1 MVVCVKDDEPV
12 GIDIKNIRPLDLKVA
27 KHACT
32 DEELIY
38 LFGHTP
44 TEQDF
49 SYTTDQVLLTR
60 FFKRWTKKEAFYE
73 YIGVGIWGMMVTGIR
88 MQCKLGTPYTV

>member
-1 MVVCVKDDEPV
+1 MVVCVMDDKPV
-12 GIDIKNIRPLDLKVA
+12 GIDIENIRPIDLKVA
-27 KHACT
+27 KHVCT

-38 LFGHTP
+38 LFAHTP

-60 FFKRWTKKEAFYE
+60 FFERWTKK
-73 YIGVGIWGMMVTGIR
+73 
-88 MQCKLGTPYTV
+88 KLFTSI